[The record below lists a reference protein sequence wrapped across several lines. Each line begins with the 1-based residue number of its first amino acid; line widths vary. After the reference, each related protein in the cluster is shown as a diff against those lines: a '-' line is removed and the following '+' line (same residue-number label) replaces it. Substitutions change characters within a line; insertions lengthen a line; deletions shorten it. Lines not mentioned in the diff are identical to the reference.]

1 METASKDPIVKEVV
15 LDATPARVWQA
26 ITSKEQMKE
35 WYFTVDDFKP
45 EVGFEFSF
53 KGNGSKGEEY
63 IHQCRVTQAEPG
75 KKLQYTWAYKG
86 HPGES
91 LVTFDLTPMG
101 DKTKLTLT
109 HEGLHTFAGNG
120 PDFMPASFNMGWTE
134 LIEKSIGNYLS
145 KTA

>member
-1 METASKDPIVKEVV
+1 METVRTAPIVKEVL
-15 LDATPARVWQA
+15 LDATAARVWRA

-53 KGNGSKGEEY
+53 SGQGAKGEKY
-63 IHQCRVTQAEPG
+63 IHQCRVTQVVPG
-75 KKLQYTWAYKG
+75 KKLQYTWTYKG
-86 HPGES
+86 YPGES
-91 LVTFDLTPMG
+91 FVTFELTPEG
-101 DKTKLTLT
+101 DKTKLKLT

-120 PDFMPASFNMGWTE
+120 PDFQPASFNMGWTH
-134 LIEKSIGNYLS
+134 LIEKSIGEYLA